1 MAATKETAE
10 KHKIDSVEQ
19 SFEFYRKIVIPK
31 DAGETQIEET
41 KKAFYAGGWAVFKL
55 MCQAS
60 DREDEEV
67 AVDRIDR
74 INSELIEL
82 VSEYA

>member
-1 MAATKETAE
+1 MAATKETAG

-19 SFEFYRKIVIPK
+19 SFELYRKIVIPK

-55 MCQAS
+55 MCDAS

-67 AVDRIDR
+67 SVDRIDR